1 MIACVL
7 LAWVGAQL
15 SAPWWYYV
23 LLIAYAWY
31 RLIVAIIRVWQ
42 KGGETIGRER

>member
-7 LAWVGAQL
+7 LAWVGSRL
-15 SAPWWYYV
+15 TAPWWYWT

-31 RLIVAIIRVWQ
+31 RLIASVVRVWQ
-42 KGGETIGRER
+42 KGGERLGR